1 MAQDDALGPV
11 LLSVKHEMLAGQ
23 DYVRLILR
31 LQTGTLHEVVPATCL
46 SDQASP
52 HRMAK
57 VWTIYLLHDIYPPA
71 PFFSTQFLFFITLHN
86 PHFRVKLCVHF
97 LFFLPV
103 IFMANWR
110 LYSSLIGDCY
120 HLDSLSVWTC
130 EGVGDL
136 FACFISLG
144 FHGTSVRAR
153 WFSLY
158 THPVSSVVEFLAH

>member
-1 MAQDDALGPV
+1 MHWGLSSCPLNMKCWPARTTSASFFAYRLERCTKSFQPLASATKRHLTAWQKYELFICYTTSIH
-11 LLSVKHEMLAGQ
+11 LLL
-23 DYVRLILR
+23 
-31 LQTGTLHEVVPATCL
+31 
-46 SDQASP
+46 
-52 HRMAK
+52 
-57 VWTIYLLHDIYPPA
+57 
-71 PFFSTQFLFFITLHN
+71 FFSTQFLFFITLHN